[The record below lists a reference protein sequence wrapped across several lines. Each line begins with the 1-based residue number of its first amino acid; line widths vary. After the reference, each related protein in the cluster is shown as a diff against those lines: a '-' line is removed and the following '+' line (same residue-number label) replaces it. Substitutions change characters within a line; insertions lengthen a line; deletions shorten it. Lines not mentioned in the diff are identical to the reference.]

1 MQLRDVVSP
10 QVVLLY
16 HSGKS
21 GNPRGKQISREV
33 LVGVFPERGTRSL
46 GAWCQGSWTGSAV
59 GAGPQCSHQA
69 PGHSEP
75 VHISGKNTLNRWKRS
90 TIFTVAGA
98 ANTETMTIDY
108 VGQQQ
113 ATGTGISRI
122 RVSLRISFKR
132 CIWRMRNSSPLWL
145 ERYLCGECGGM
156 VLCPICSQ
164 SRTITLRAMQASH
177 HNRMPAIQQL
187 SVLL

>member
-10 QVVLLY
+10 LIVLIC

-21 GNPRGKQISREV
+21 RNPCGGQTSCEV
-33 LVGVFPERGTRSL
+33 LVGVFSEGGTRSL
-46 GAWCQGSWTGSAV
+46 GARCQGSWTGSAV
-59 GAGPQCSHQA
+59 GAGLQCSHQT

-75 VHISGKNTLNRWKRS
+75 VHISGKNTLNRWRRS

-113 ATGTGISRI
+113 CTGTGISRI
-122 RVSLRISFKR
+122 RVFPRISFKR
-132 CIWRMRNSSPLWL
+132 CVWRMRNSSALWL
-145 ERYLCGECGGM
+145 EKYLCGECGGR

-164 SRTITLRAMQASH
+164 PRTIALRVMQSAH
-177 HNRMPAIQQL
+177 HNGMLTLQQL
-187 SVLL
+187 SELP